1 MNVKRVNLAFLISMI
16 LYIACSFGLV
26 YIFPQIT
33 ENIALGN
40 FVVEMGMLLPGL
52 MFVLFSQEKLPE
64 FLYLRKMKITTLLA
78 VIPFTMFT
86 LPFIS
91 LLNLLTQFFV
101 ENEAVSMM
109 EGYQIAEM
117 PFLLVWLVIGL
128 FAPFCEEMICRGI
141 YYRGYRRSGSAF
153 AAMLL
158 SSLLFGLMHMNL
170 NQMVY
175 AIGMGILSVLL
186 LEATGSLWSS
196 IVYHACINRSQV
208 AAIYMMLKADPA
220 AYSVA
225 SEMMTVDML
234 VSSVA
239 VYLILAAITLPVAWA
254 LLIWMSEREGRRGV
268 LLSIWKDRKNK
279 KDKFITIPLVIA
291 LILCLI
297 MMNLQTI
304 VSFASTICRSM
315 GIVP

>member
-64 FLYLRKMKITTLLA
+64 FLYLGKMKITTLLA

-196 IVYHACINRSQV
+196 IVYHACINSSQV
-208 AAIYMMLKADPA
+208 AAIYMMLKANPA